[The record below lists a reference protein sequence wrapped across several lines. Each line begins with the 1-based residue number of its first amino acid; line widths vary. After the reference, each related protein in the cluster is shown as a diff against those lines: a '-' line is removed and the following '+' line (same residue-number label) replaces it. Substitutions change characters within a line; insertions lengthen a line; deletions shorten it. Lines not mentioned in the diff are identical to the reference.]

1 MKKRVLIL
9 ILTFV
14 FAYVAL
20 MGCGKKDKNDSG
32 TQNDG
37 QSNNNSN
44 VEIAKVNLTVWSPA
58 EDQSA
63 GQGKW
68 LQTMCEEFNA
78 AHPEW
83 DITFRYGVCPEGE
96 AKNTVTQDV
105 EGAAD
110 VYMFSNDNLPALVSA
125 NAIARLG
132 GETAD
137 YVTNTNSAAIVDSV
151 SYNGNIYGVP
161 FTTNTWFM
169 YYDTSVFSEEEASN
183 LDTMLSKAKVA
194 FPLSNSW
201 YLASFYVA
209 NGCTFFGDGTDAE
222 AGIDFTGDKAVAVT
236 EYLVK
241 LASNKNFVNDAA
253 GEGLAGLRDGSISAM
268 FSGSWDYMAVKD
280 ALGDRF
286 GAKELPSIT
295 IDGEEKQLMAFA
307 GSKAIA
313 VNPSSKNIQAA
324 VALAKFLGGAKAQL
338 LHYELRGIV
347 PCNNELLA
355 NEDIAADT
363 LVVAQNSTF
372 NNTSIIQPF
381 VDEMGNYW
389 VAADNFGKSLVNG
402 EVTLKNAESKTE
414 AFNGTINKSGI

>member
-1 MKKRVLIL
+1 MKKRVLPL
-9 ILTFV
+9 VLCFVLLCMVLT
-14 FAYVAL
+14 
-20 MGCGKKDKNDSG
+20 GCGKKDKNDSQ
-32 TQNDG
+32 TQDNG
-37 QSNNNSN
+37 QNQNNNN
-44 VEIAKVNLTVWSPA
+44 AEIAKVNLTVWSPA

-63 GQGKW
+63 EQGRW
-68 LQTMCEEFNA
+68 LQTMCEEFNE

-125 NAIARLG
+125 NAISRLG

-137 YVTNTNSAAIVDSV
+137 YVSQTNAEAIVDSV

-169 YYDTSVFSEEEASN
+169 YYDTEKFSEEEASN
-183 LDTMLSKAKVA
+183 LDAMLNKAKVA
-194 FPLSNSW
+194 FPLTNSW

-209 NGCTFFGDGTDAE
+209 NGCTFFEDGTNGE
-222 AGIDFTGDKAVAVT
+222 AGIDFTGDKALAVT

-241 LASNKNFVNDAA
+241 LASNKNFVNDAS

-268 FSGSWDYMAVKD
+268 FSGSWDYVAVKE

-286 GAKELPSIT
+286 GAKELPTIT
-295 IDGEEKQLMAFA
+295 INGEQKQLMSFA

-313 VNPSSKNIQAA
+313 VNPTSKNLQVA
-324 VALAKFLGGAKAQL
+324 VALAKYLGGPKAQL
-338 LHYELRGIV
+338 SHYELRGIV
-347 PCNNELLA
+347 PCNNELLMDPEITSDA
-355 NEDIAADT
+355 
-363 LVVAQNSTF
+363 LVVAQNTTF
-372 NNTSIIQPF
+372 NKTSIIQPF

-389 VAADNFGKSLVNG
+389 VAADNFGKSIVNG
-402 EVTLKNAESKTE
+402 EVTLKNAKAKTE
-414 AFNGTINKSGI
+414 AFNESVNSSGI